1 MISNILINNYLR
13 FVLLAGRRLAST
25 QSNVNIG
32 DQMKILND
40 NKQYKKALELFD
52 EFNEKTID
60 KCSNW
65 IIIQAL
71 KACTQICDVQRGLK
85 IHNLISS
92 RLKHDP
98 YVLPSLIH
106 FYMQCGD
113 MNHAQLL
120 FDTSTKKTLPMY
132 GAMMKGYIK
141 NNLPKKV
148 IDLFNEI
155 KDPDRVIIIL
165 LFNACAQLGTNE
177 ELNLVKRILSNIPE
191 SLFLEPTLSSSLI
204 HVFMKCGD
212 VTSAKALFDR
222 STKKTTPVYGAMM
235 KGFIIN
241 NLSKQAID
249 LFNEIKDP
257 DEIAITLVCNSCA
270 QLGTEKELVLLR
282 SISSKI
288 SNSFYS
294 DPYVVTSLID
304 AFMKCGDVTS
314 AKALFDRST
323 KKTTPVYGA
332 MMKGFIINNLSKQ
345 AIDLFNE
352 IKDPDEI
359 AITLVCN
366 SCAQLG
372 TEKELVLLRS
382 ISSKISNSFYSDPY
396 VVTSLIDAFMKC
408 GDVTSAKALF
418 DKSTM
423 KTAPMYGAIMTALA
437 KLGMLEKAE
446 SFVQKIPTS
455 FLTDHRIQNALIHMW
470 GKVGSVDE
478 AKRIFEKIS
487 QPDHIA
493 WTTMI
498 NSYGLNGMGIEAM
511 KLFHQMPKEFINDL
525 TYTCVLN
532 SCSHS
537 GLFDGARSIFNSIE
551 AKTVITVTTMIDC
564 LSRAAAFEEA
574 QQLIKQFE
582 HNHAPALPIY
592 MALLSG
598 ARNEKNSK
606 LAQQVVDR
614 MQKLFPDLKSSLLP
628 ASILLA
634 NVYASSGDIEKATDI
649 KIELHKS
656 GGKKQIG
663 ITMTDI
669 DGKLWKF
676 RAHDQSHPYSAEIY
690 EQVDRMP
697 KEVIKHGHKYD
708 ASWIVRPM
716 YADET
721 IETLLC
727 GHSERLAMAAH
738 FIHHRKPK
746 RIQLTKNLRICGDCH
761 RVTKL
766 IALIYQCE
774 IVVRD
779 ANRIHHFHLNGQCSC
794 QDYF

>member
-1 MISNILINNYLR
+1 MISNILVNNYLR

-32 DQMKILND
+32 DQIKILND
-40 NKQYKKALELFD
+40 NKQYKKVLELFD

-92 RLKHDP
+92 RLKRDP

-113 MNHAQLL
+113 VSHAQLL
-120 FDTSTKKTLPMY
+120 FDKSTKKTPFMY

-141 NNLPKKV
+141 NNSAKKA
-148 IDLFNEI
+148 IDLFKEVKNPNEVMVNLVFNALQCG
-155 KDPDRVIIIL
+155 DMNRAQL
-165 LFNACAQLGTNE
+165 LFDT
-177 ELNLVKRILSNIPE
+177 
-191 SLFLEPTLSSSLI
+191 
-204 HVFMKCGD
+204 
-212 VTSAKALFDR
+212 
-222 STKKTTPVYGAMM
+222 STKKTISMYGAMM

-257 DEIAITLVCNSCA
+257 NEIIITLFFNACA
-270 QLGTEKELVLLR
+270 QLGTEKELLLLK

-314 AKALFDRST
+314 AKALFDRSS

-352 IKDPDEI
+352 IKDPNEVTVNLFFN
-359 AITLVCN
+359 A
-366 SCAQLG
+366 CAQLG
-372 TEKELVLLRS
+372 TEKELLLLKS

-423 KTAPMYGAIMTALA
+423 KTAPMYGAIMTGLIVNDQEEEAIDIFNEIRLDELHRENHRDKKMKLSDMESDRLESNITIYLSLIKALA

-446 SFVQKIPTS
+446 SFVQQIPTS

-470 GKVGSVDE
+470 GKVGSVDK

-493 WTTMI
+493 WTAMI

-511 KLFHQMPKEFINDL
+511 KLFHQMPKELINDL
-525 TYTCVLN
+525 TYTCILN

-537 GLFDGARSIFNSIE
+537 GLVDEARSIFNSIE
-551 AKTVITVTTMIDC
+551 TKTDITVTTMIDC

-574 QQLIKQFE
+574 QQLIEQFE

-592 MALLSG
+592 
-598 ARNEKNSK
+598 
-606 LAQQVVDR
+606 
-614 MQKLFPDLKSSLLP
+614 SL
-628 ASILLA
+628 
-634 NVYASSGDIEKATDI
+634 
-649 KIELHKS
+649 
-656 GGKKQIG
+656 
-663 ITMTDI
+663 
-669 DGKLWKF
+669 
-676 RAHDQSHPYSAEIY
+676 YS
-690 EQVDRMP
+690 
-697 KEVIKHGHKYD
+697 
-708 ASWIVRPM
+708 
-716 YADET
+716 
-721 IETLLC
+721 
-727 GHSERLAMAAH
+727 
-738 FIHHRKPK
+738 
-746 RIQLTKNLRICGDCH
+746 
-761 RVTKL
+761 
-766 IALIYQCE
+766 
-774 IVVRD
+774 
-779 ANRIHHFHLNGQCSC
+779 
-794 QDYF
+794 

>member
-1 MISNILINNYLR
+1 MISNILVNNYLR

-32 DQMKILND
+32 DQIKILND
-40 NKQYKKALELFD
+40 NKQYKKVLELFD

-92 RLKHDP
+92 RLKRDP

-113 MNHAQLL
+113 VSHAQLL
-120 FDTSTKKTLPMY
+120 FDKSTKKTLFMY

-141 NNLPKKV
+141 NNSAKKA
-148 IDLFNEI
+148 IDLFKEVKNPNEI
-155 KDPDRVIIIL
+155 MVNL
-165 LFNACAQLGTNE
+165 VFNACAQLATE
-177 ELNLVKRILSNIPE
+177 MELNLLKTISSNIP
-191 SLFLEPTLSSSLI
+191 
-204 HVFMKCGD
+204 
-212 VTSAKALFDR
+212 
-222 STKKTTPVYGAMM
+222 
-235 KGFIIN
+235 
-241 NLSKQAID
+241 
-249 LFNEIKDP
+249 
-257 DEIAITLVCNSCA
+257 
-270 QLGTEKELVLLR
+270 
-282 SISSKI
+282 
-288 SNSFYS
+288 NSFYS
-294 DPYVVTSLID
+294 NPYVLTSLID
-304 AFMKCGDVTS
+304 AFMKCGDVTC
-314 AKALFDRST
+314 AQLLFNKST
-323 KKTTPVYGA
+323 KKT
-332 MMKGFIINNLSKQ
+332 L
-345 AIDLFNE
+345 
-352 IKDPDEI
+352 
-359 AITLVCN
+359 
-366 SCAQLG
+366 
-372 TEKELVLLRS
+372 
-382 ISSKISNSFYSDPY
+382 
-396 VVTSLIDAFMKC
+396 
-408 GDVTSAKALF
+408 
-418 DKSTM
+418 
-423 KTAPMYGAIMTALA
+423 PMYGAIMTGLIVNDQDEEAIDIFNEIRLDELHQENHSDKKMKLLSEMKSDRLESNITIYLCLIKALA

-446 SFVQKIPTS
+446 SFVQQIPIF

-487 QPDHIA
+487 QPNHIA
-493 WTTMI
+493 WTAMI

-537 GLFDGARSIFNSIE
+537 GLVEEARSIFNSIE
-551 AKTVITVTTMIDC
+551 TKTDITVTTMIDC

-574 QQLIKQFE
+574 QQLIEQFE

-598 ARNEKNSK
+598 ARNAKNSK
-606 LAQQVVDR
+606 LAQEVVDR

-649 KIELHKS
+649 KIELNKS

-690 EQVDRMP
+690 EQVDRMS

-738 FIHHRKPK
+738 FIHDRKPK

>member
-1 MISNILINNYLR
+1 
-13 FVLLAGRRLAST
+13 
-25 QSNVNIG
+25 
-32 DQMKILND
+32 
-40 NKQYKKALELFD
+40 
-52 EFNEKTID
+52 
-60 KCSNW
+60 
-65 IIIQAL
+65 
-71 KACTQICDVQRGLK
+71 
-85 IHNLISS
+85 
-92 RLKHDP
+92 
-98 YVLPSLIH
+98 
-106 FYMQCGD
+106 QCGD
-113 MNHAQLL
+113 MNHVQLL

-257 DEIAITLVCNSCA
+257 DEIAITLVCNA
-270 QLGTEKELVLLR
+270 
-282 SISSKI
+282 
-288 SNSFYS
+288 
-294 DPYVVTSLID
+294 
-304 AFMKCGDVTS
+304 
-314 AKALFDRST
+314 
-323 KKTTPVYGA
+323 
-332 MMKGFIINNLSKQ
+332 
-345 AIDLFNE
+345 
-352 IKDPDEI
+352 
-359 AITLVCN
+359 
-366 SCAQLG
+366 CAQLG

-423 KTAPMYGAIMTALA
+423 KTAPMYGAIMTGLILNDQEEEAIDIFNAIRLDELHRENHSDKKMKLLSEMESDRLESNITIYLCLIKALA

-592 MALLSG
+592 
-598 ARNEKNSK
+598 
-606 LAQQVVDR
+606 
-614 MQKLFPDLKSSLLP
+614 SL
-628 ASILLA
+628 
-634 NVYASSGDIEKATDI
+634 
-649 KIELHKS
+649 
-656 GGKKQIG
+656 
-663 ITMTDI
+663 
-669 DGKLWKF
+669 
-676 RAHDQSHPYSAEIY
+676 YS
-690 EQVDRMP
+690 
-697 KEVIKHGHKYD
+697 
-708 ASWIVRPM
+708 
-716 YADET
+716 
-721 IETLLC
+721 
-727 GHSERLAMAAH
+727 
-738 FIHHRKPK
+738 
-746 RIQLTKNLRICGDCH
+746 
-761 RVTKL
+761 
-766 IALIYQCE
+766 
-774 IVVRD
+774 
-779 ANRIHHFHLNGQCSC
+779 
-794 QDYF
+794 

>member
-1 MISNILINNYLR
+1 
-13 FVLLAGRRLAST
+13 
-25 QSNVNIG
+25 
-32 DQMKILND
+32 
-40 NKQYKKALELFD
+40 
-52 EFNEKTID
+52 
-60 KCSNW
+60 
-65 IIIQAL
+65 
-71 KACTQICDVQRGLK
+71 
-85 IHNLISS
+85 
-92 RLKHDP
+92 
-98 YVLPSLIH
+98 
-106 FYMQCGD
+106 QCGD
-113 MNHAQLL
+113 VSHAQLL
-120 FDTSTKKTLPMY
+120 FDKSTKKTLFMY

-141 NNLPKKV
+141 NNSAKKA
-148 IDLFNEI
+148 IDLFKEVKNPNEI
-155 KDPDRVIIIL
+155 MVNL
-165 LFNACAQLGTNE
+165 VFNACAQLATE
-177 ELNLVKRILSNIPE
+177 MELNLLKTISSNIP
-191 SLFLEPTLSSSLI
+191 
-204 HVFMKCGD
+204 
-212 VTSAKALFDR
+212 
-222 STKKTTPVYGAMM
+222 
-235 KGFIIN
+235 
-241 NLSKQAID
+241 
-249 LFNEIKDP
+249 
-257 DEIAITLVCNSCA
+257 
-270 QLGTEKELVLLR
+270 
-282 SISSKI
+282 
-288 SNSFYS
+288 NSFYS
-294 DPYVVTSLID
+294 NPYVLTSLID
-304 AFMKCGDVTS
+304 AFMKCGDVTC
-314 AKALFDRST
+314 AQLLFNKST
-323 KKTTPVYGA
+323 KKT
-332 MMKGFIINNLSKQ
+332 L
-345 AIDLFNE
+345 
-352 IKDPDEI
+352 
-359 AITLVCN
+359 
-366 SCAQLG
+366 
-372 TEKELVLLRS
+372 
-382 ISSKISNSFYSDPY
+382 
-396 VVTSLIDAFMKC
+396 
-408 GDVTSAKALF
+408 
-418 DKSTM
+418 
-423 KTAPMYGAIMTALA
+423 PMYGAIMTGLIVNDQDEEAIDIFNEIRLDELHQENHSDKKMKLLSEMKSDRLESNITIYLCLIKALA

-446 SFVQKIPTS
+446 SFVQQIPIF

-487 QPDHIA
+487 QPNHIA
-493 WTTMI
+493 WTAMI

-537 GLFDGARSIFNSIE
+537 GLVEEARSIFNSIE
-551 AKTVITVTTMIDC
+551 TKTDITVTTMIDC

-574 QQLIKQFE
+574 QQLIEQFE

-598 ARNEKNSK
+598 ARNAKNSK
-606 LAQQVVDR
+606 LAQEVVDR

-649 KIELHKS
+649 KIELNKS

-690 EQVDRMP
+690 EQVDRMS

-721 IETLLC
+721 VETLLC

>member
-1 MISNILINNYLR
+1 MSNILKNNYLR
-13 FVLLAGRRLAST
+13 FLILAGRRLAST

-32 DQMKILND
+32 DRMKILND

-92 RLKHDP
+92 RLKQDP

-113 MNHAQLL
+113 MNRAQLL

-165 LFNACAQLGTNE
+165 LFNACAQLGTTE
-177 ELNLVKRILSNIPE
+177 ELNLIKRILSNIPE
-191 SLFLEPTLSSSLI
+191 SLFLEPTLSSPLI
-204 HVFMKCGD
+204 HVFMKCGDVTSAKSLFDRSTKKTISMYGAMMKGFIINNSSKQAIDLFNEIKDPNEIIITLFFNACAQLGTEKELLLLKSISSKISNSFYSDPYVVTSLIDAFMKCGD

-222 STKKTTPVYGAMM
+222 SSKKTTPVYGAMM

-257 DEIAITLVCNSCA
+257 NEVTVNLFFNACA
-270 QLGTEKELVLLR
+270 QLGTEKELLLLK

-332 MMKGFIINNLSKQ
+332 MMKGFIINKLSKQ
-345 AIDLFNE
+345 ALDLFNE
-352 IKDPDEI
+352 IKDPNEVTVNLFFN
-359 AITLVCN
+359 A
-366 SCAQLG
+366 CAQLG
-372 TEKELVLLRS
+372 TEKELLLLKS

-423 KTAPMYGAIMTALA
+423 KTAPMYGAIMTGLIVNDQEEEAIDIFNEIRLDELHRENHRDKKMKLSDMESDRLESNITIYLSLIKALA

-446 SFVQKIPTS
+446 SFVQQIPTS

-470 GKVGSVDE
+470 GKVGSVDK

-493 WTTMI
+493 WTAMI

-511 KLFHQMPKEFINDL
+511 KLFHQMPKELINDL
-525 TYTCVLN
+525 TYTCILN

-537 GLFDGARSIFNSIE
+537 GLVDEARSIFNSIE
-551 AKTVITVTTMIDC
+551 TKTDITVTTMIDC

-574 QQLIKQFE
+574 QQLIEQFE

-592 MALLSG
+592 
-598 ARNEKNSK
+598 
-606 LAQQVVDR
+606 
-614 MQKLFPDLKSSLLP
+614 SL
-628 ASILLA
+628 
-634 NVYASSGDIEKATDI
+634 
-649 KIELHKS
+649 
-656 GGKKQIG
+656 
-663 ITMTDI
+663 
-669 DGKLWKF
+669 
-676 RAHDQSHPYSAEIY
+676 YS
-690 EQVDRMP
+690 
-697 KEVIKHGHKYD
+697 
-708 ASWIVRPM
+708 
-716 YADET
+716 
-721 IETLLC
+721 
-727 GHSERLAMAAH
+727 
-738 FIHHRKPK
+738 
-746 RIQLTKNLRICGDCH
+746 
-761 RVTKL
+761 
-766 IALIYQCE
+766 
-774 IVVRD
+774 
-779 ANRIHHFHLNGQCSC
+779 
-794 QDYF
+794 

>member
-1 MISNILINNYLR
+1 MISNILVNNYLR
-13 FVLLAGRRLAST
+13 FVLLAVRRLASI

-40 NKQYKKALELFD
+40 NKQYKKVLELFD

-92 RLKHDP
+92 RLKRDS

-113 MNHAQLL
+113 VSHAQLL
-120 FDTSTKKTLPMY
+120 FDKSTKKTLFMY

-141 NNLPKKV
+141 NNSAKKA
-148 IDLFNEI
+148 IDLFKEVKNPNEI
-155 KDPDRVIIIL
+155 MVNL
-165 LFNACAQLGTNE
+165 VFNACAQLATE
-177 ELNLVKRILSNIPE
+177 MELNLLKTISSNIP
-191 SLFLEPTLSSSLI
+191 
-204 HVFMKCGD
+204 
-212 VTSAKALFDR
+212 
-222 STKKTTPVYGAMM
+222 
-235 KGFIIN
+235 
-241 NLSKQAID
+241 
-249 LFNEIKDP
+249 
-257 DEIAITLVCNSCA
+257 
-270 QLGTEKELVLLR
+270 
-282 SISSKI
+282 
-288 SNSFYS
+288 NSFYS
-294 DPYVVTSLID
+294 NPYVLTSLID
-304 AFMKCGDVTS
+304 AFMKCGDVTC
-314 AKALFDRST
+314 AQLLFNKST
-323 KKTTPVYGA
+323 KKT
-332 MMKGFIINNLSKQ
+332 L
-345 AIDLFNE
+345 
-352 IKDPDEI
+352 
-359 AITLVCN
+359 
-366 SCAQLG
+366 
-372 TEKELVLLRS
+372 
-382 ISSKISNSFYSDPY
+382 
-396 VVTSLIDAFMKC
+396 
-408 GDVTSAKALF
+408 
-418 DKSTM
+418 
-423 KTAPMYGAIMTALA
+423 PMYGAIMTGLIVNDQDEEAIDIFNEIRLDELHQENHSDKKMKLLSEMKSDRLESNITIYLCLIKALA

-446 SFVQKIPTS
+446 SFVQQIPIF

-487 QPDHIA
+487 QPNHIA
-493 WTTMI
+493 WTAMI

-537 GLFDGARSIFNSIE
+537 GLVEEARSIFNSIE
-551 AKTVITVTTMIDC
+551 TKTDITVTTMIDC

-574 QQLIKQFE
+574 QQLIEQFE

-598 ARNEKNSK
+598 ARNAKNSK
-606 LAQQVVDR
+606 LAQEVVDR

-649 KIELHKS
+649 KIELNKS

-690 EQVDRMP
+690 EQVDRMS

-738 FIHHRKPK
+738 FIHDRKPK

>member
-1 MISNILINNYLR
+1 MISNILVNNYLR
-13 FVLLAGRRLAST
+13 FVVLAGRRLAST

-92 RLKHDP
+92 RLKQDP

-113 MNHAQLL
+113 MNRAQLL

-155 KDPDRVIIIL
+155 EDPDRVIIIL
-165 LFNACAQLGTNE
+165 LFNACAQLGTTE
-177 ELNLVKRILSNIPE
+177 ELNLIKRILSNIPE
-191 SLFLEPTLSSSLI
+191 SLFLEPTLSSPLI
-204 HVFMKCGD
+204 HVFMKCGDVTSAKSLFDRSTKKTISMYGAMMKGFIINNSSKQAIDLFNEIKDPNEIIITLFFNACAQLGTEKELLLLKSISSKISNSFYSDPYVVTSLIDAFMKCGD

-222 STKKTTPVYGAMM
+222 SSKKTTPVYGAMM

-257 DEIAITLVCNSCA
+257 NEVTVNLFFNACA
-270 QLGTEKELVLLR
+270 QLGTEKELLLLK

-332 MMKGFIINNLSKQ
+332 MMKGFIINKLSKQ
-345 AIDLFNE
+345 ALDLFNE
-352 IKDPDEI
+352 IKDPNEVTVNLFFN
-359 AITLVCN
+359 A
-366 SCAQLG
+366 CAQLG
-372 TEKELVLLRS
+372 TEKELLLLKS

-423 KTAPMYGAIMTALA
+423 KTAPMYGAIMTGLIVNDQEEEAIDIFNEIRLDELHRENHRDKKMKLSDMESDRLESNITIYLSLIKALA

-446 SFVQKIPTS
+446 SFVQQIPTS

-470 GKVGSVDE
+470 GKVGSVDK

-493 WTTMI
+493 WTAMI

-511 KLFHQMPKEFINDL
+511 KLFHQMPKELINDL
-525 TYTCVLN
+525 TYTCILN

-537 GLFDGARSIFNSIE
+537 GLVDEARSIFNSIE
-551 AKTVITVTTMIDC
+551 TKTDITVTTMIDC

-574 QQLIKQFE
+574 QQLIEQFE

-592 MALLSG
+592 
-598 ARNEKNSK
+598 
-606 LAQQVVDR
+606 
-614 MQKLFPDLKSSLLP
+614 SL
-628 ASILLA
+628 
-634 NVYASSGDIEKATDI
+634 
-649 KIELHKS
+649 
-656 GGKKQIG
+656 
-663 ITMTDI
+663 
-669 DGKLWKF
+669 
-676 RAHDQSHPYSAEIY
+676 YS
-690 EQVDRMP
+690 
-697 KEVIKHGHKYD
+697 
-708 ASWIVRPM
+708 
-716 YADET
+716 
-721 IETLLC
+721 
-727 GHSERLAMAAH
+727 
-738 FIHHRKPK
+738 
-746 RIQLTKNLRICGDCH
+746 
-761 RVTKL
+761 
-766 IALIYQCE
+766 
-774 IVVRD
+774 
-779 ANRIHHFHLNGQCSC
+779 
-794 QDYF
+794 